1 MDGFRYRY
9 PLRVRWAEVDAQGIV
24 FNANYLTYLD
34 CAFFEYLRSGL
45 GVDPGSTLHTVVV
58 KTTLEFHRPAR
69 FDDELEVWV
78 RTAAVGRTS
87 LTLEFVIC
95 RGEERLLDA
104 RTVYVNVDPH
114 SGRPAPV
121 PAEWRERIR
130 AVEGLE
136 ADGLDAE
143 QEARR

>member
-1 MDGFRYRY
+1 MDGFRFAY

-45 GVDPGSTLHTVVV
+45 GVDPGSILHTVIV

-69 FDDELEVWV
+69 FDDALNVWV
-78 RTAAVGRTS
+78 RTKALGRTS
-87 LTLEFVIC
+87 LTLQFVIS
-95 RGEERLLDA
+95 REDERLLDA
-104 RTVYVNVDPH
+104 ETVYVNVDPA

-121 PAEWRERIR
+121 PDEWRERIC
-130 AVEGLE
+130 AVEGI
-136 ADGLDAE
+136 
-143 QEARR
+143 